1 MAYLRLHRSWR
12 ICPGVRLNLSKTGP
26 SITVGVK
33 GIHHNIRLDGSTR
46 TTLSLPGTGLSLIER
61 RSGARRPAAPL
72 PAPTRAPAPASL
84 LWGAIAP
91 WLAILTWVA
100 AAAAIMQLLGTPT

>member
-72 PAPTRAPAPASL
+72 PAPTPAPHPRRLTGRLVLA
-84 LWGAIAP
+84 
-91 WLAILTWVA
+91 AILTWVA